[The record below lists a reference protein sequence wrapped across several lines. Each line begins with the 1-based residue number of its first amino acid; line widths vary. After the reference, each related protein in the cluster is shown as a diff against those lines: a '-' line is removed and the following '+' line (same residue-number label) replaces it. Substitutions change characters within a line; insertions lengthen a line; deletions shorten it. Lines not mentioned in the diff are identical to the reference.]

1 MIAADASTSLQL
13 AVREYFSGE
22 HSEMIFILAGS
33 VLFASL
39 AVWLW
44 LSTRSGFTIAF
55 MVIVLASAAL
65 LSSTAALLLVRDAQL
80 SRSLEKGIGSS
91 QHAVVVSAERARIE
105 AVVSKYRYYRNGTA
119 ALAAVSLLGL
129 LLTHRSWVHGAAA
142 GLLLLVVAQVVIDHF
157 SEHRAR
163 LYLTCLSAGPTLD
176 PTPTV

>member
-1 MIAADASTSLQL
+1 MIAAEASTSLQL

-22 HSEMIFILAGS
+22 HSEMLFILAGS

-39 AVWLW
+39 AAWLW

-55 MVIVLASAAL
+55 MVTVLASAAL
-65 LSSTAALLLVRDAQL
+65 LSSTAASLLVRDAQL

-91 QHAVVVSAERARIE
+91 HHAVVVSGERARIE
-105 AVVSKYRYYRNGTA
+105 AVVSKYRYYRYGA
-119 ALAAVSLLGL
+119 AAFAAVSLLGL

-142 GLLLLVVAQVVIDHF
+142 GLLLLVVAQVLIDHF

-163 LYLTCLSAGPTLD
+163 RYLTHLSAGGGA
-176 PTPTV
+176 VQEAN